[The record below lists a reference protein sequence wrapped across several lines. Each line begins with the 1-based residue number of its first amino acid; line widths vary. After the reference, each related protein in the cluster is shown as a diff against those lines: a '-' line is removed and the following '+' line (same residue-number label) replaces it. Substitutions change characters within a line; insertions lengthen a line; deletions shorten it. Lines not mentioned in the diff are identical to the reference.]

1 MTGKVMESL
10 NQFVNSLAPKLSHWR
25 RDFHHYAESGWV
37 EFRTATLVA
46 EELHQLGYSLA
57 LGREVVNESSRM
69 GLPDEFTLQ
78 REFERARQQGALA
91 QWIAAFEGG
100 FTGIVA
106 TLDTGRPG
114 PVMAFRVDMDALDL
128 SEEQDVSHRPY
139 RDGFASCNAGMMHA
153 CGHDGHTAIGLGLAH
168 TLKQFE
174 SGLHGV
180 IKLIFQPAEEGTRG
194 ARAMVDAGVVD
205 DVDYFTAVHIGT
217 GVPAGTVV
225 CGSDNFMGKPPN
237 LTRTSPAG
245 SGRNVV
251 PASALLKVETR
262 GASDVINQYVFD
274 RAQQAIQGAATM
286 YGVGVETRLMG
297 AATASSPSPQW
308 VAWLQS
314 QAAQVA
320 GVNQAI
326 ERVEAP
332 AGSEDATLMM
342 ARVQQH
348 QGQASYQVL
357 AIAVET
363 LARTALNFP
372 GREVSDAGNLSFI
385 DDAIEAD
392 RQRYT
397 DIADQIWDHPETRF
411 EEFWSAEHLA
421 SALESAGFTVTR
433 NVGNIPNA
441 FIASFGQGKPV
452 IALLGEYDALAGLS
466 QQAGCAPTSVTP
478 GENGHGCGHIAGTAA
493 FAAA

>member
-1 MTGKVMESL
+1 MESL

-46 EELHQLGYSLA
+46 EELQQLGYSLA

-69 GLPDEFTLQ
+69 GLPDELTLQ

-225 CGSDNFMGKPPN
+225 CGSDNFMATTKFDAHFTGTAAHAGASRVN
-237 LTRTSPAG
+237 VGVMQAG

-320 GVNQAI
+320 GVNKAI

-348 QGQASYQVL
+348 QGQASYMVFGTQLAAGHHNEKFDFDEQVL

-372 GREVSDAGNLSFI
+372 
-385 DDAIEAD
+385 
-392 RQRYT
+392 
-397 DIADQIWDHPETRF
+397 WTR
-411 EEFWSAEHLA
+411 
-421 SALESAGFTVTR
+421 G
-433 NVGNIPNA
+433 I
-441 FIASFGQGKPV
+441 
-452 IALLGEYDALAGLS
+452 
-466 QQAGCAPTSVTP
+466 
-478 GENGHGCGHIAGTAA
+478 
-493 FAAA
+493 

>member
-1 MTGKVMESL
+1 MESL

-225 CGSDNFMGKPPN
+225 CGSDNFMATTN
-237 LTRTSPAG
+237 LTRTLPGPPLTQAQNQKTVTMPCWRQHKQLLHYMQSP
-245 SGRNVV
+245 
-251 PASALLKVETR
+251 
-262 GASDVINQYVFD
+262 
-274 RAQQAIQGAATM
+274 
-286 YGVGVETRLMG
+286 
-297 AATASSPSPQW
+297 
-308 VAWLQS
+308 
-314 QAAQVA
+314 
-320 GVNQAI
+320 
-326 ERVEAP
+326 
-332 AGSEDATLMM
+332 
-342 ARVQQH
+342 
-348 QGQASYQVL
+348 
-357 AIAVET
+357 
-363 LARTALNFP
+363 RTAKAL
-372 GREVSDAGNLSFI
+372 
-385 DDAIEAD
+385 
-392 RQRYT
+392 
-397 DIADQIWDHPETRF
+397 PE
-411 EEFWSAEHLA
+411 
-421 SALESAGFTVTR
+421 
-433 NVGNIPNA
+433 
-441 FIASFGQGKPV
+441 
-452 IALLGEYDALAGLS
+452 
-466 QQAGCAPTSVTP
+466 
-478 GENGHGCGHIAGTAA
+478 
-493 FAAA
+493 